1 MKDIL
6 ADITRLRLQ
15 RGWSEYDLA
24 KNSGLTQSTIST
36 WYRKN
41 QTPTIKTLD
50 KVCKGFGIT
59 LSQFFDEGGE
69 AVSLTDDQREFDNRD
84 KFIELGYNIAY
95 YRKHAGLTQEQ
106 LAERVGISRQ
116 HLGAIEAPN
125 LVRPISLELLFNI
138 ADVLD
143 IPAYKLLRFRDE
155 E

>member
-1 MKDIL
+1 M
-6 ADITRLRLQ
+6 
-15 RGWSEYDLA
+15 
-24 KNSGLTQSTIST
+24 N
-36 WYRKN
+36 
-41 QTPTIKTLD
+41 KT
-50 KVCKGFGIT
+50 
-59 LSQFFDEGGE
+59 
-69 AVSLTDDQREFDNRD
+69 QREFDNRD